1 MNDTAPEP
9 DTERTFSL
17 EGVLGAPW
25 AVEEQAVH
33 KVDPVYG
40 LVQALFATLEHS
52 TKALAAV
59 SQGLAE
65 QQARNAEL
73 VAAARKTS
81 GTTPPAPRREAAI
94 DAAAAWSDFRKSYGV
109 SNRDDIRTLEHGAF
123 VAGYHAGTG
132 KDLLQGG
139 TE

>member
-1 MNDTAPEP
+1 MSETTPEP
-9 DTERTFSL
+9 DAERTWSL
-17 EGVLGAPW
+17 EGVLGTTW
-25 AVEEQAVH
+25 ANEEHAVL
-33 KVDPVYG
+33 KVDPMYG
-40 LVQALFATLEHS
+40 LVQALFATLEHH

-59 SQGLAE
+59 SQALAE

-73 VAAARKTS
+73 VAAGRKTS

-109 SNRDDIRTLEHGAF
+109 SLRGDIRTLEHRSF
-123 VAGYHAGTG
+123 VAGYEAGTG